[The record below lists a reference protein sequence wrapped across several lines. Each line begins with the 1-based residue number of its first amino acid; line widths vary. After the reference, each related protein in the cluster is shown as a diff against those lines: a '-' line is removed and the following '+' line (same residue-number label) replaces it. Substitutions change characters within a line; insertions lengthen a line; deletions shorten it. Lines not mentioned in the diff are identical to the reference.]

1 MAHFIN
7 SLLRRSLGPT
17 RRPLI
22 LRRSFGT
29 RDKSDSD
36 DHNDDDDDDDDD
48 GDGDDDEVI
57 ELNLE
62 ETEENFPRLGWSPGS
77 FGARAER
84 PSKARKPGQAV
95 GRSRRPNPT
104 EDEVWFNSGLYDN
117 YEIEVPN
124 SNKEEGKGNEDK
136 NEK

>member
-1 MAHFIN
+1 MAHFIT
-7 SLLRRSLGPT
+7 SLLRRPLGST

-22 LRRSFGT
+22 LRRSFAT

-36 DHNDDDDDDDDD
+36 DHNDADDADD
-48 GDGDDDEVI
+48 VI

-117 YEIEVPN
+117 YAIEVPN

-136 NEK
+136 NKNEK